1 MTAVSS
7 LVAAVAARAT
17 ASPRGTDISSTA
29 EDPLEKTEDEPGRP
43 TTTASVATTRGAP
56 ESVTATRSTTSP
68 GRRAAATPGTPSEI
82 GTREAACAIEV
93 DDALPAA
100 GAAVGGLRSAPIAA
114 TVAIPALTEA
124 SSRRWRRAHLRGPRP
139 TEGDQSM
146 PATLG
151 QARSDVEPLSTGQ
164 GQELL
169 ALDPDVELDE
179 PVLVELL
186 EPDPPDVLAGEDE
199 LPDDSPPEDFVAV
212 LADDSFPVLALPRES
227 VR

>member
-1 MTAVSS
+1 
-7 LVAAVAARAT
+7 
-17 ASPRGTDISSTA
+17 
-29 EDPLEKTEDEPGRP
+29 
-43 TTTASVATTRGAP
+43 
-56 ESVTATRSTTSP
+56 
-68 GRRAAATPGTPSEI
+68 
-82 GTREAACAIEV
+82 
-93 DDALPAA
+93 
-100 GAAVGGLRSAPIAA
+100 
-114 TVAIPALTEA
+114 
-124 SSRRWRRAHLRGPRP
+124 
-139 TEGDQSM
+139 M

-199 LPDDSPPEDFVAV
+199 LPDDSPPDDSPPDDFVAV